1 MAKLNGIIWRRG
13 SNLSALKSVN
23 VTWSEFRV
31 DNKRLAQTAS
41 ESNQFGLGHKQILD
55 FFQCYPRCQTIGNQ
69 SILARSTGI
78 GAGNMNCAV
87 SCWQSESRFNFIF
100 SANVSRRRCF

>member
-13 SNLSALKSVN
+13 SSLSALKSVN

-41 ESNQFGLGHKQILD
+41 ESNLALGHKQSLLSSTVILD
-55 FFQCYPRCQTIGNQ
+55 AKP
-69 SILARSTGI
+69 
-78 GAGNMNCAV
+78 
-87 SCWQSESRFNFIF
+87 
-100 SANVSRRRCF
+100 